1 MTQTQNTIEKRGL
14 FAWLMQRV
22 SGVFLAYALV
32 IHLWTVNVVNQGELN
47 WQTISSRLQEGN
59 FWFIYYM
66 LFIPAVIYHAFNGLW
81 SIVLDYNPS
90 PAKQRLL
97 GISNVC
103 FYPKKVWVMFH
114 GFYIDCRG
122 LPWQSTLCHTFFP
135 FTVHSRERNCLIR
148 K

>member
-1 MTQTQNTIEKRGL
+1 MTHTQNTIEKRGL

-47 WQTISSRLQEGN
+47 WQTISSRLQDGN
-59 FWFIYYM
+59 FWFIYYI

-97 GISNVC
+97 VWLFWTGGIGLTI
-103 FYPKKVWVMFH
+103 Y
-114 GFYIDCRG
+114 GYIG
-122 LPWQSTLCHTFFP
+122 LKPLFGLTL
-135 FTVHSRERNCLIR
+135 
-148 K
+148 

>member
-1 MTQTQNTIEKRGL
+1 MTQAQNTIEKQGL

-32 IHLWTVNVVNQGELN
+32 IHLWTVNVVNQSELN

-81 SIVLDYNPS
+81 SILLGCNPS

-97 GISNVC
+97 GWLFWTGGIALTIYGY
-103 FYPKKVWVMFH
+103 F
-114 GFYIDCRG
+114 G
-122 LPWQSTLCHTFFP
+122 LKPLFG
-135 FTVHSRERNCLIR
+135 V
-148 K
+148 